1 MQTGEL
7 PGYAV
12 VRFLPENR
20 QWTDFIMRALLNY
33 KSSLC
38 CVFLY
43 CFLIGLLPALCHAG
57 TPVLSAVERPALS
70 VAEGFG
76 VEVKNA
82 EIRLRGDSYVLSADI
97 DYQLS
102 ARAKEALQSGVPLYW
117 DIHIKT
123 LQHRDY
129 FWDSILVSAAIRYRI
144 QYHALLNMYRV
155 RNEGSGE
162 LYNFSTLSAALDS
175 MATLRDFRVLDKTLY
190 VPGKHYAVG
199 IKVTLD
205 RDALPLPLRPVA
217 YTNPQWY
224 LSSDWTLWPLTK

>member
-1 MQTGEL
+1 
-7 PGYAV
+7 
-12 VRFLPENR
+12 
-20 QWTDFIMRALLNY
+20 MRASASS
-33 KSSLC
+33 KSSFWYSL
-38 CVFLY
+38 LS
-43 CFLIGLLPALCHAG
+43 CFFAWLLPALCYAG
-57 TPVLSAVERPALS
+57 A
-70 VAEGFG
+70 FG

-82 EIRLRGDSYVLSADI
+82 EMTLQGNSYVVSADI

-102 ARAKEALQSGVPLYW
+102 ARAMEALQNGVPLYW
-117 DIHIKT
+117 DIHIKI
-123 LQHRDY
+123 QQQRDY
-129 FWDSILVSAAIRYRI
+129 FWNKTLINTGIRYRI

-162 LYNFSTLSAALDS
+162 LYNFSTLSSALDLMS
-175 MATLRDFRVLDKTLY
+175 TIRDFYLMDKSMDASRER
-190 VPGKHYAVG
+190 YAVG

>member
-1 MQTGEL
+1 MLAGL
-7 PGYAV
+7 CSV
-12 VRFLPENR
+12 
-20 QWTDFIMRALLNY
+20 LL
-33 KSSLC
+33 
-38 CVFLY
+38 
-43 CFLIGLLPALCHAG
+43 GQ
-57 TPVLSAVERPALS
+57 RPALS
-70 VAEGFG
+70 YANVPVMNAIERPVLRVTEGFG

-82 EIRLRGDSYVLSADI
+82 EITLQGDSYVLSADI
-97 DYQLS
+97 DYKLS
-102 ARAKEALQSGVPLYW
+102 ARAMEALENGVPLYW

-129 FWDSILVSAAIRYRI
+129 FWDQTLVNAGLRYRI

-155 RNEGSGE
+155 RNEGDGD

-175 MATLRDFRVLDKTLY
+175 MAAIRDFRVLERSAY
-190 VPGKHYAVG
+190 VPGKRYAVG

-205 RDALPLPLRPVA
+205 RDALPLPLRPIA

>member
-1 MQTGEL
+1 ML
-7 PGYAV
+7 KKICLAA
-12 VRFLPENR
+12 FLCG
-20 QWTDFIMRALLNY
+20 FLLWLQPI
-33 KSSLC
+33 SSHADT
-38 CVFLY
+38 
-43 CFLIGLLPALCHAG
+43 PAPSPAKG
-57 TPVLSAVERPALS
+57 PVLS

-76 VEVKNA
+76 VGVKNA
-82 EIRLRGDSYVLSADI
+82 EIMLQDDSYVLSADI
-97 DYQLS
+97 DYRLS
-102 ARAKEALQSGVPLYW
+102 ARAKEALQNGVPLYW

-129 FWDSILVSAAIRYRI
+129 FWDSTLANAGLRYRI

-155 RNEGSGE
+155 RNEGDGE

-175 MATLRDFRVLDKTLY
+175 MATIRDFRVMDKALY
-190 VPGKHYAVG
+190 VPGKRYAVG

-224 LSSDWTLWPLTK
+224 LSSDWTLWPLTR

>member
-1 MQTGEL
+1 MHVSL
-7 PGYAV
+7 KH
-12 VRFLPENR
+12 
-20 QWTDFIMRALLNY
+20 

-38 CVFLY
+38 HALLT
-43 CFLIGLLPALCHAG
+43 CFLIGLLPALCHG
-57 TPVLSAVERPALS
+57 DTPVLSTAEGPALS
-70 VAEGFG
+70 ATEGFG
-76 VEVKNA
+76 VEVTTA
-82 EIRLRGDSYVLSADI
+82 EISLRGDSYVLSADI
-97 DYQLS
+97 DYRLS
-102 ARAKEALQSGVPLYW
+102 ARAKEALQNGVPLFW
-117 DIHIKT
+117 DIHIKA

-129 FWDSILVSAAIRYRI
+129 FWDKTLMNAGIRYRI

-162 LYNFSTLSAALDS
+162 LYNFSTLSAALDLMS
-175 MATLRDFRVLDKTLY
+175 AIRDFRVMNKAFY
-190 VPGKHYAVG
+190 MPGKRYAVG